1 MYEVYIIIS
10 SFIIILSISLFII
23 FYNLKN
29 YKKHYNFPPY
39 KSECPDFYSF
49 DKNSGE
55 CIDKHNLF
63 YTDDNN
69 KCYSTNFKNEN
80 TQDNDLICKKKEWAK
95 ECLLNWDGIT
105 NNLDICK

>member
-1 MYEVYIIIS
+1 MYEVYIILS
-10 SFIIILSISLFII
+10 SFIIILSISLIVI
-23 FYNLKN
+23 YYNLKK

-49 DKNSGE
+49 DKNTGE
-55 CIDKHNLF
+55 CIDKMNLF
-63 YTDDNN
+63 YTDDN
-69 KCYSTNFKNEN
+69 KCYSTNFKKEN
-80 TQDNDLICKKKEWAK
+80 TQDNELICTKKEWAK